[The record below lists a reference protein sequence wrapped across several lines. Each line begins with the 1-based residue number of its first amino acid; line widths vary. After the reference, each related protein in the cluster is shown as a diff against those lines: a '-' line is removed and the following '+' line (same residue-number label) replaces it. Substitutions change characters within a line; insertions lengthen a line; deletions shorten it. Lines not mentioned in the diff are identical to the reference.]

1 MPQPK
6 DDDPLFVR
14 VEGYKTILQELEAIR
29 QILENMGEA
38 ITVLNKVDRVKEQ
51 SVQTFLE
58 NIDRLYEK
66 LETVG
71 QEMPRVDGSGQQ
83 PQQMPEEQQPQQPE
97 GEQVVN
103 DSIRNLHSELQGLKQ
118 QLDDI

>member
-14 VEGYKTILQELEAIR
+14 VEGYKVILQELEAIR

-71 QEMPRVDGSGQQ
+71 QEMPRVDGSGQ
-83 PQQMPEEQQPQQPE
+83 PREEVPEEQVPQQPE
-97 GEQVVN
+97 GEEVVN